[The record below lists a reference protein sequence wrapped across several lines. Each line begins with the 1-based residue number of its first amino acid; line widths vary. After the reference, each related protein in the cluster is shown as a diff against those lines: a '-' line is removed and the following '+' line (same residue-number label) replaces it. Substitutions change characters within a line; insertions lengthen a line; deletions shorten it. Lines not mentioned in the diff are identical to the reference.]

1 MIRSLKREYQAV
13 STEKSRLKDFLKKQE
28 EGKQKAEQESLIKKH
43 AKQMDLYSKMLAMQN
58 RRQKKKEKNMMIMK
72 VTATTM
78 KEVLRMTFM
87 KNEKRGPLK
96 KIT

>member
-58 RRQKKKEKNMMIMK
+58 RRQKKEKNMIME
-72 VTATTM
+72 VTAATM

-87 KNEKRGPLK
+87 KNEKRDLLK

>member
-1 MIRSLKREYQAV
+1 
-13 STEKSRLKDFLKKQE
+13 
-28 EGKQKAEQESLIKKH
+28 
-43 AKQMDLYSKMLAMQN
+43 MDLYSKMLAMQN
-58 RRQKKKEKNMMIMK
+58 RRQKKKKEKNMMIMK

>member
-1 MIRSLKREYQAV
+1 
-13 STEKSRLKDFLKKQE
+13 
-28 EGKQKAEQESLIKKH
+28 
-43 AKQMDLYSKMLAMQN
+43 MDLYSKMLAMQK
-58 RRQKKKEKNMMIMK
+58 RRQKRKEKNIMIMK
-72 VTATTM
+72 VTAATM

>member
-1 MIRSLKREYQAV
+1 MKQFPP
-13 STEKSRLKDFLKKQE
+13 KKNRLKDFFKKQRR
-28 EGKQKAEQESLIKKH
+28 GKTKSRTRIVNKKH

-58 RRQKKKEKNMMIMK
+58 RRQKKKEKNMIIMK

>member
-1 MIRSLKREYQAV
+1 MIQSLKREYQAV

-58 RRQKKKEKNMMIMK
+58 RRQKKEKNMIME
-72 VTATTM
+72 VTAATM

-87 KNEKRGPLK
+87 KNEKRDLLK